1 MSDTKQK
8 YIIVGNGFDLNLG
21 IKSSYSHFV
30 EKLSKVNK
38 LSRPSDVYSFNS
50 LLKQEFNGNKLN
62 WSDFETEFENQVFS
76 INASNVDVTKKQY
89 EMAKLNADIQ
99 ALEYEFYNYLID
111 TYEKWKSKTLGDL
124 NPKEIVN
131 PLYHSI
137 FRDANVLT
145 FNYTST
151 LHDLELF
158 EQCNNVFQI
167 HGNLEQ
173 NNLIFGGGIVSH
185 PSARSLTT
193 PGATLNDKLVRIKQ
207 DPKLLV
213 EREKLLKLIRE
224 EDEFD
229 LYILGHSIYGS
240 DLGFLKRFLLQAEKI
255 YLFYFENDY
264 QDKFQHLIK
273 NFESD
278 VIEKIVLVPFFKVI
292 ERDENN
298 FKKINQ
304 FADGGYLQM
313 IEDVFRVSFPRSE
326 EFTEFWL
333 TNDFYALEKMTN
345 LVAKDHTVAKYFD
358 WFFSHFE
365 LDELS
370 ELSELSE
377 FVPSIPIHFENLD
390 DQVLSN
396 SLLVKDLPKRLL
408 QRSKRITVRNCDFS
422 FDMLWDC
429 ISGGE
434 CESLVLE
441 GNNISV
447 DLNDELNLG
456 LLTKLKKINISNNN
470 FFAYESD
477 YPVDNFKISTHSSVA
492 NRQLYEIHC
501 LGNTFKGNECVD
513 VSLYR
518 YSEFANIIELPL
530 LTLDYEYPKLT
541 FKNVEQL
548 NIPGAPEDF
557 INRLKGEKK

>member
-1 MSDTKQK
+1 MSEKKQK

-21 IKSSYSHFV
+21 IESSYNHFV
-30 EKLSKVNK
+30 EELLKVNK
-38 LSRPSDVYSFNS
+38 LRSPSDIYSFNS
-50 LLKQEFNGNKLN
+50 LLIQRFNGNDLN

-76 INASNVDVTKKQY
+76 IDASNVEATKKQY
-89 EMAKLNADIQ
+89 EIAKLNADIQ

-151 LHDLELF
+151 LQDLKLF
-158 EQCNNVFQI
+158 EQCNNVFQL
-167 HGNLEQ
+167 HGNLDK

-185 PSARSLTT
+185 PSARNLTT

-207 DPKLLV
+207 DPTLLF
-213 EREKLLKLIRE
+213 ERERLSKTIR
-224 EDEFD
+224 DDDTFD

-273 NFESD
+273 NFESK
-278 VIEKIVLVPFFKVI
+278 VIEKIVLVPFLNVI
-292 ERDENN
+292 ERDENS
-298 FKKINQ
+298 FMKINQ
-304 FADGGYLQM
+304 VADGGYLQM
-313 IEDVFRVSFPRSE
+313 IEEVFRVPFPRND
-326 EFTEFWL
+326 EFSEFWL
-333 TNDFYALEKMTN
+333 ANDFYSLEKMTN
-345 LVAKDHTVAKYFD
+345 LVAKDPTVAEYFD
-358 WFFSHFE
+358 WFFLHFE
-365 LDELS
+365 LDES
-370 ELSELSE
+370 NE
-377 FVPSIPIHFENLD
+377 FVPSIPIHFENLG

-422 FDMLWDC
+422 FDMLWNC

-441 GNNISV
+441 RNNISV

-456 LLTKLKKINISNNN
+456 LLTKIKKVNINNNN
-470 FFAYESD
+470 FFADESY
-477 YPVDNFKISTHSSVA
+477 YPVDNFKISTPSSVA

-518 YSEFANIIELPL
+518 YSEFANVIELPFL
-530 LTLDYEYPKLT
+530 DVDYEYPKLT

-548 NIPGAPEDF
+548 NIPGASEDF
-557 INRLKGEKK
+557 INRLKEEKK